1 MIESINPEIYGLTT
15 RDRIIKI
22 GENHLAIVIDR
33 KSRIVM
39 KDGRRVWE
47 KAEKIRRQ
55 SPGVRLSLQTSAPV
69 CGKTRMFLQERG
81 IEVIDIAE

>member
-1 MIESINPEIYGLTT
+1 MTESIDPEKYGLTS
-15 RDRIIKI
+15 RDRIVKI
-22 GENHLAIVIDR
+22 DENHLAIIVNR

-39 KDGRRVWE
+39 KDGKRVLE

-55 SPGVRLSLQTSAPV
+55 LPGVRLSLKTSAPV

-81 IEVIDIAE
+81 IEVIAIE